1 MIIIIKAGG
10 IVYKMIN
17 KEIYLLLIG
26 VKDSDEQINF
36 QFPKGKLEEKEELSD
51 CAIREVY
58 EETGKNCIIE
68 EFLDQVEVIGKKK
81 KQKIYYYI
89 MKPMSESVFR
99 PEKNIVSIKWVPL
112 KSVETNRFLSEDLL
126 NLVKKY
132 FDENK
137 SI

>member
-68 EFLDQVEVIGKKK
+68 EFLDQVEVMGKKK

-126 NLVKKY
+126 NLIKKY

>member
-126 NLVKKY
+126 NLIKKY